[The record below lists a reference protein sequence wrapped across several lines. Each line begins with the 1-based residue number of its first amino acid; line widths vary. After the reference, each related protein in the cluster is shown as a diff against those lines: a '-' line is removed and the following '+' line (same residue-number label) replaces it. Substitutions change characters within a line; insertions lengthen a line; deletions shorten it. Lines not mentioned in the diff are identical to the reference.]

1 MAMHTKTWGKDLKD
15 TGQTANCSY
24 LWKGKRDCSVEA
36 GILPY
41 IHYVCLIIIT
51 KTICAF
57 FKKNRIYSNF
67 VYIKIILRKHQ
78 RETSKEQRLHL

>member
-1 MAMHTKTWGKDLKD
+1 MAMHRKTWGRDLKD

-57 FKKNRIYSNF
+57 FKKKPEFIQ
-67 VYIKIILRKHQ
+67 ILY
-78 RETSKEQRLHL
+78 T